1 MKTFTKV
8 GLVIAIG
15 LVLGAAGGVQ
25 AQTKADAST
34 GEIMKMK
41 LDHAQKVLE
50 GIATENYELI
60 LANAQKLSRLSQA
73 TGWHTRQTPEYEMFT
88 LEFRRHADALVKAAR
103 SQNVD
108 AASVAY
114 FQMTISC
121 VSCHKY
127 IRSAKTAS
135 LR

>member
-1 MKTFTKV
+1 MKAPTAIS
-8 GLVIAIG
+8 LAIG
-15 LVLGAAGGVQ
+15 LLLGVSCSSFGQPQ
-25 AQTKADAST
+25 ADVST
-34 GEIMKMK
+34 SEIMKMK
-41 LDHAQKVLE
+41 LDHAQRVLE

-73 TGWHTRQTPEYEMFT
+73 TGWHARQTPEYEAFT
-88 LEFRRHADALVKAAR
+88 VEFRRHADALVKAAKNK
-103 SQNVD
+103 NVD

-127 IRSAKTAS
+127 MRGSKVAS

>member
-1 MKTFTKV
+1 MKTLTAV
-8 GLVIAIG
+8 ALAIG
-15 LVLGAAGGVQ
+15 LMLGIAGNSQ
-25 AQTKADAST
+25 AQTKADVST
-34 GEIMKMK
+34 SEIMKMK
-41 LDHAQKVLE
+41 LDHSQKILE

-73 TGWHTRQTPEYEMFT
+73 TGWHARQTPEYEMFT
-88 LEFRRHADALVKAAR
+88 LEFRRHADALAKAAKN
-103 SQNVD
+103 QNVD

-127 IRSAKTAS
+127 IRGSKTAS